1 MWCWLR
7 FRFSWRVQLPH
18 SYASHLLLPCSWEL
32 TRSFFAWLFGFPHSI
47 VLKFQGVFQDLKAET
62 ADLIRSIF
70 RIYTVSFL
78 PYSIDQSK
86 AQPSPGTRGKEI
98 DSTPWWEE
106 QKTFWPSVILHKSS
120 ELCTVIIHT
129 FKRRK
134 LRLRKVSLIL
144 RVIQFLIGLSSSLD
158 KFDSRAG
165 AFLCSDL
172 QPSGF
177 RPIRYISLSTSE
189 PVLEGG
195 WFYWCG
201 GYSICNLTEIVKGF
215 DS

>member
-1 MWCWLR
+1 M
-7 FRFSWRVQLPH
+7 
-18 SYASHLLLPCSWEL
+18 
-32 TRSFFAWLFGFPHSI
+32 

-62 ADLIRSIF
+62 ADLIRPTF

-78 PYSIDQSK
+78 PYSVDHQSY
-86 AQPSPGTRGKEI
+86 TRGKEI
-98 DSTPWWEE
+98 DSTSWWEE
-106 QKTFWPSVILHKSS
+106 QQTVWPLVILHKPSKPS
-120 ELCTVIIHT
+120 TVIIHT

-134 LRLRKVSLIL
+134 LRLREVSLIL
-144 RVIQFLIGLSSSLD
+144 KVIQFLIGINSSLD

-165 AFLCSDL
+165 AFHYSDL

-189 PVLEGG
+189 PVLQGG

-201 GYSICNLTEIVKGF
+201 GYSICTPTEIVKGF
-215 DS
+215 DSQYWSVW